1 MKLSSCWHILGMRLV
16 FPALCP
22 LLFQVTFLCI
32 SYTLPPNDNDIL
44 LPIQMTFLNIFIS
57 IINPHESAYFI
68 KLMNQWQI
76 RLQHSLSEINGNR
89 SRHDCIIIV
98 RVHCEGLLDN
108 WQWKLECTVGWMQT
122 DHAWVTQIWTSLSEE
137 RKTFWLSGDS
147 GSVLSRCF
155 LAPLG
160 VFFVM
165 KTLEN
170 EW

>member
-1 MKLSSCWHILGMRLV
+1 MLTCILGMRLV

-89 SRHDCIIIV
+89 SHHDCIIIV
-98 RVHCEGLLDN
+98 TCSLWRITWQLAVKVRMHCWMNANWSCMNDKITLWPVADDIKHPIPFGVIWKETKQKDN
-108 WQWKLECTVGWMQT
+108 PAQEDYEHV
-122 DHAWVTQIWTSLSEE
+122 
-137 RKTFWLSGDS
+137 
-147 GSVLSRCF
+147 
-155 LAPLG
+155 
-160 VFFVM
+160 
-165 KTLEN
+165 
-170 EW
+170 